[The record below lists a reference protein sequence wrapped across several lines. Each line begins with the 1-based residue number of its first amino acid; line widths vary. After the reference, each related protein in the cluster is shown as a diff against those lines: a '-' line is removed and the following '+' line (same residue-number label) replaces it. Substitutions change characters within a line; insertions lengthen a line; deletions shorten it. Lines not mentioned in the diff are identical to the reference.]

1 MDTSK
6 LNYYELR
13 HLEWYF
19 LTIAYS
25 YLGKHEILHWSNL
38 FTSVQFKLLAD
49 AIEKESNVQSNSS
62 YR

>member
-25 YLGKHEILHWSNL
+25 YLGKHEILHWSHL
-38 FTSVQFKLLAD
+38 LTWVQFKLLAD